1 MGGSQSTEQ
10 KNYSF
15 IVPGSESAKTGHGP
29 IHRHPAR
36 PEGVVGELPDG
47 CTTLWETFQ
56 KGVEKGGD
64 NDGFGVRPIDKD
76 GKAGDYE
83 WISYN
88 TAMSRS
94 KNFGSGLVNLKLL
107 AKTEEGD
114 MNVLALYCKNRME
127 WTLAEQ
133 GCYSQNGT
141 TVPLYDTLGV
151 DSVSFVL
158 SQTGCTSVLCTE
170 EEVKNLIGVKDIS
183 PILTNLIIAGGA
195 ISEELKAECAAKG
208 LTVYTFEEVEESGAK
223 DPQAENAPK
232 PETVCTFCYTSG
244 TTGDPKGA
252 MLTHKNMVADL
263 YGAQIS
269 NIGFT
274 AEDVHLSYLPLAHVF
289 ERIVLA
295 SALYSGA
302 KVGYYQGNTLKLLED
317 LATLRPTVFPSV
329 PRLLNK
335 IYDKIVGGAQAAGGI
350 KTPMF
355 NRALAAKL
363 DNLHNGYGVHHALW
377 DKLVFGKLA
386 ARVGL
391 DRCRLMVTGSAPIA
405 AHVFDFLRVA
415 FSTIV
420 IEGYGQTETCAAAT
434 ASDGATDWSSGHV
447 GGPVACNE
455 IRLESVEDMGYLWN
469 DTMHGV
475 EVNENKEPIE
485 GTGIS
490 CLGRGEVCFRGNN
503 IFAGYYKLDAKTKE
517 TVDENGWCHSGDIG
531 IWLPNGQLKLVD
543 RKKNIFKLAQGEY
556 VAAEKIEN
564 IYASSKWVNQSFVYG
579 DSLQSVLVGIVVPD
593 VDVLK
598 AWASEKGLEYN
609 LGELCE
615 NADLKKEILA
625 DLKAIGKSKKLNSFE
640 MIKSVHLAPEEFS
653 VENQLLTPTF
663 KLKRNDAKKVFQAQ
677 INQMYEKYAVA
688 GKTGLAQGQ

>member
-1 MGGSQSTEQ
+1 MGSANSSEQ

-15 IVPGSESAKTGHGP
+15 IVAGSENAETGHGP
-29 IHRHPAR
+29 IHRHPQS
-36 PEGVVGELPDG
+36 PDGPVCFLPDG
-47 CTTLWETFQ
+47 CQTLWDTFK
-56 KGVEKGGD
+56 KGVEAGGD
-64 NDGFGVRPIDKD
+64 NNGLGYRPIDAE
-76 GKAGDYE
+76 GKAGDFE

-88 TAMSRS
+88 TAMTRS

-107 AKTEEGD
+107 AKTSEFD
-114 MNVLALYCKNRME
+114 MNVLALYCKNRVE

-141 TVPLYDTLGV
+141 TVPLYDTLGT
-151 DSVSFVL
+151 DSVSFVIT
-158 SQTGCTSVLCTE
+158 QTECSTILCTE
-170 EEVKNLIGVKDIS
+170 AEVKTLIEVKAVC
-183 PILTNLIIAGGA
+183 PTLTSLIVCGGA
-195 ISEELKAECAAKG
+195 ISAELKTECESKG
-208 LTVYTFEEVEESGAK
+208 LTVHTFEEVEASGVK
-223 DPQAENAPK
+223 EPQEVNPPTAD
-232 PETVCTFCYTSG
+232 TVCTFCYTSG

-252 MLTHKNMVADL
+252 MLTHKNMIADL

-269 NIGFT
+269 NIRFYPH
-274 AEDVHLSYLPLAHVF
+274 DVHLSYLPLAHVF

-302 KVGYYQGNTLKLLED
+302 QVGYYQGNTLKLLED
-317 LATLRPTVFPSV
+317 LSALRPTVFPSV

-350 KTPMF
+350 KTALF
-355 NRALAAKL
+355 NKALDTKL
-363 DNLHNGYGVHHALW
+363 ANLHAGNGVDHPLW
-377 DKLVFGKLA
+377 DRLVFGKIGA
-386 ARVGL
+386 KVGL

-434 ASDGATDWSSGHV
+434 ASDGATDYSSGHV
-447 GGPVACNE
+447 GGPVSCNE
-455 IRLESVEDMGYLWN
+455 IRLESVEDMGYKYN

-475 EVNENKEPIE
+475 ELDEDNKPIE
-485 GTGIS
+485 GTGFA
-490 CLGRGEVCFRGNN
+490 CTGRGEVCFRGNN
-503 IFAGYYKLDAKTKE
+503 IFKGYYKLDAKTKE
-517 TVDENGWCHSGDIG
+517 TVDDEGWCHSGDIG
-531 IWLPNGQLKLVD
+531 VWLPNGQLKLVD

-564 IYASSKWVNQSFVYG
+564 IYASSAWVGQSFVYG

-593 VDVLK
+593 PDKVK
-598 AWASEKGLEYN
+598 AWAKEKGLDADHAA
-609 LGELCE
+609 LCE
-615 NADLKKEILA
+615 NEDMKKEILA
-625 DLKAIGKSKKLNSFE
+625 DLKTIGKAAKLNGFE

-653 VENQLLTPTF
+653 VENNLLTPTF
-663 KLKRNDAKKVFQAQ
+663 KLKRNDAKKVFLTQ
-677 INQMYEKYAVA
+677 INTMYEKFAVA